1 MATVTFLFSDIEGST
16 RLWQAHTQAMPAALA
31 RHDEIVFDAVTAA
44 GGTVFKHTGD
54 GVAAVF
60 ESAPAALTAAT
71 DIHRRL
77 APETNPDVGPI
88 RVRIG
93 VHTGEAESRR
103 DDWFGLT
110 VNRTARI
117 MAAGHGGQTLLSRA
131 TAELVA
137 DRRLELRDLGE
148 HRLSGLDRSERIYQL
163 CAPGLSAEF
172 PALTTEVAVVHLPH
186 SLTELIGRDPLI
198 AHVRSRLG
206 AGPVV
211 TLTGVGG
218 VGKTTLALA
227 VASEPPEGIEG
238 VWFCDLV
245 PVTEAERVAATVAAA
260 VGLPADDA
268 TQAADRVAQWI
279 GDRSVLLVVDNCEH
293 VLDGAARLVEKFTV
307 ACPGLT
313 VLATSR
319 APLGVTAEQVI
330 PVSPLE
336 SDAAVELLRRR
347 AEAAGAGR
355 IDDRRVAELCSRL
368 DRLPLA
374 IELAAAR
381 LPHLSVDDILTRL
394 DERFRLLSARRGDP
408 RHATLLATIDWS
420 YQLLEPD
427 EQAMLRTAGV
437 FTSRFDLAA
446 AAAVWGGDEY
456 DAIDL
461 VGSLVSKSLLI
472 AEVDGAGTTGYRL
485 LETVR
490 AFAHERAAEL
500 GESEALAQEH
510 AEHYLRQSLAQPPV
524 TGDRQPWTY
533 VLEQDPGRGFQ
544 DPNRPQAVGW
554 LVAHD
559 RLVDAAR
566 FASRLLLVKWYR
578 PDSVEGILR
587 RPEVADMLDDADE
600 RALYL
605 AASALQANMVGRWDE
620 IRDFAEAALALEPH
634 PHTAAIAAGLAA
646 QMAAIRGDDR
656 VEEFVS
662 LGLERLPAEAVE
674 LRQFLRERRCDD
686 IIRRRLDDGI
696 RLLDELHA
704 EGSVWATFELLM
716 CCVLTGRDPEPLI
729 AGMTKQQL
737 DSQFG
742 YRASLARAFV
752 AAAAA
757 DADEAIPLLT
767 RAGAT
772 ALRFRGS
779 LFEHDVL
786 VGCAILAEA
795 QGRYEEASRMLAA
808 VGGST
813 RTPASFL
820 VYRWCRDRVRE
831 RLPRERVD
839 GLRAEMSGR
848 DAASV
853 LSEELARLGRAR

>member
-1 MATVTFLFSDIEGST
+1 MATVTFLFTDIEAST
-16 RLWQAHTQAMPAALA
+16 RLWQAHPQAMPSVLA
-31 RHDEIVFDAVTAA
+31 RHDAIVLSVIGEV

-60 ESAPAALTAAT
+60 ESAASALAAAP

-77 APETNPDVGPI
+77 AAEPSDIGPL

-93 VHTGEAESRR
+93 VHTGEAEPRG

-117 MAAGHGGQTLLSRA
+117 MSAGHGGQTLLSRA

-137 DRRLELRDLGE
+137 DAGVDLRDLGE
-148 HRLSGLDRSERIYQL
+148 HRLSGLDRPERIYQL
-163 CAPGLSAEF
+163 CVDGLLDDF
-172 PALTTEVAVVHLPH
+172 PPLSTEGTANVHLPH
-186 SLTELIGRDPLI
+186 TLTEPIGREQLM
-198 AHVRSRLG
+198 AHVHSRLE
-206 AGPVV
+206 AGPVI

-227 VASEPPEGIEG
+227 VAAEPPDGTEG

-245 PVTEAERVAATVAAA
+245 PVTEPDRVAAAVTVS

-268 TQAADRVAQWI
+268 TRATDRLAQWV
-279 GDRSVLLVVDNCEH
+279 GDRPVLLVLDNCEH
-293 VLDGAARLVEKFTV
+293 VLDGVAPLVDHLTR

-313 VLATSR
+313 LLATSR
-319 APLGVTAEQVI
+319 APLGVTGEHVI

-347 AEAAGAGR
+347 AQAAGAVQ
-355 IDDRRVAELCSRL
+355 IDERRLTELCSRL

-381 LPHLSVDDILTRL
+381 LPHLSVDEILTRL
-394 DERFRLLSARRGDP
+394 DERFRLLSVRRGDP

-427 EQAMLRTAGV
+427 EQAMLRTAGA

-461 VGSLVSKSLLI
+461 VGSLVAKSLFI
-472 AEVDGAGTTGYRL
+472 AEVDDAGTTSYRL

-490 AFAHERAAEL
+490 AFARERAAEL
-500 GESEALAQEH
+500 GETETLARAH
-510 AEHYLRQSLAQPPV
+510 AEHYLRQALAQPPV
-524 TGDRQPWTY
+524 PTDRQPWTY
-533 VLEQDPGRGFQ
+533 VLGQEAAKGFQ
-544 DPNRPQAVGW
+544 DPNPPQAVRW
-554 LVAHD
+554 LVAND

-566 FASRLLLVKWYR
+566 FAARLLLVKWYR
-578 PDSVEGILR
+578 PDAVEGILR
-587 RPEVADMLDDADE
+587 RPEVADMLDDRDE
-600 RALYL
+600 RGLYL
-605 AASALQANMVGRWDE
+605 AASALQANMVGQWDE
-620 IRDFAEAALALEPH
+620 NRAFAEAALAVPELH
-634 PHTAAIAAGLAA
+634 PHTVAIAAGLAA

-696 RLLDELHA
+696 RLLDELQA

-716 CCVLTGRDPEPLI
+716 CCVLIGRDPEPLI
-729 AGMTKQQL
+729 AGMTEQQL
-737 DSQFG
+737 ASQFG
-742 YRASLARAFV
+742 YRAALARAFV
-752 AAAAA
+752 AAAAGNA
-757 DADEAIPLLT
+757 EAAIPWLAE
-767 RAGAT
+767 AGAT
-772 ALRFRGS
+772 ALRFKGS

-795 QGRYEEASRMLAA
+795 QGRYDEASRMLAA

-813 RTPASFL
+813 RTPASFV
-820 VYRWCRDRVRE
+820 VYRWCRDRVRQ
-831 RLPRERVD
+831 RMPRERVEAI
-839 GLRAEMSGR
+839 RAQMPGR

-853 LSEELARLGRAR
+853 LSEELARLGG